1 MSYRIYYTFRRDI
14 FQGTLQINFMK
25 RRIFTVEE
33 NIKRKVDLNVA
44 GITISVITDE
54 ADIFVKAIEKKMD
67 EEMKALL
74 RNVRLS
80 QFDAAML
87 CAIDFCADKLSAE
100 KKLRNLEAQVSLYE
114 VNLRRLKNEVNS
126 LKKKLAENGEVVPAE
141 AAAEEDADIPVIPD
155 EQITIDEV
163 ISEGKS
169 DSRSDKI
176 RMIESLLKKN

>member
-1 MSYRIYYTFRRDI
+1 M
-14 FQGTLQINFMK
+14 
-25 RRIFTVEE
+25 EE

-67 EEMKALL
+67 EEMKSLL

-114 VNLRRLKNEVNS
+114 VNLRRLKNEVAS
-126 LKKKLAENGEVVPAE
+126 LKKQLGDAE
-141 AAAEEDADIPVIPD
+141 APSVSVESEEDAAVPTIPD
-155 EQITIDEV
+155 DQITIDEV
-163 ISEGKS
+163 ISEKSEPAS
-169 DSRSDKI
+169 DSRSEKLK
-176 RMIESLLKKN
+176 MIESLLKKS

>member
-1 MSYRIYYTFRRDI
+1 M
-14 FQGTLQINFMK
+14 
-25 RRIFTVEE
+25 EE

-67 EEMKALL
+67 EEMRALL

-114 VNLRRLKNEVNS
+114 VNLRRLKNEVAS
-126 LKKKLAENGEVVPAE
+126 LKKQLAECGDAAPAVEENE
-141 AAAEEDADIPVIPD
+141 ADADVPTIPD

-163 ISEGKS
+163 IGEAEEPRS
-169 DSRSDKI
+169 DSRSDKL

>member
-1 MSYRIYYTFRRDI
+1 
-14 FQGTLQINFMK
+14 
-25 RRIFTVEE
+25 
-33 NIKRKVDLNVA
+33 
-44 GITISVITDE
+44 
-54 ADIFVKAIEKKMD
+54 MD

>member
-1 MSYRIYYTFRRDI
+1 
-14 FQGTLQINFMK
+14 MK

-67 EEMKALL
+67 EEMRSLL

-126 LKKKLAENGEVVPAE
+126 LKKQLAECGETAP
-141 AAAEEDADIPVIPD
+141 AAEESESDADIPTIPD

-163 ISEGKS
+163 IGESEEPKS
-169 DSRSDKI
+169 DSRSDKLK
-176 RMIESLLKKN
+176 MIESLLKKN

>member
-126 LKKKLAENGEVVPAE
+126 LIISSTSNLDLNSDITSALILPFSSSLAIISSNNIIE
-141 AAAEEDADIPVIPD
+141 A
-155 EQITIDEV
+155 
-163 ISEGKS
+163 
-169 DSRSDKI
+169 
-176 RMIESLLKKN
+176 L